1 MGEKNVD
8 MMNSCDDNLQ
18 SWFGWL
24 YNIDKIKS
32 VPREVQSQD

>member
-8 MMNSCDDNLQ
+8 MMNACDDNLQ

-24 YNIDKIKS
+24 YNIDKIQS